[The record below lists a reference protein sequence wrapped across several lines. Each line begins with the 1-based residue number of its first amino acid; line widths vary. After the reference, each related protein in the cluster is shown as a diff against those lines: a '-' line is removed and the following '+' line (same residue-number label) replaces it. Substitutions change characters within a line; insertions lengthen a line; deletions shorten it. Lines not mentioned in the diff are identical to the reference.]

1 PTDAPN
7 SLSATACPCP
17 QIYPEPITLA
27 NHQSVTN
34 NRLSSAGEGVFTFA
48 DRGPQPLS
56 SMKHEL
62 FSTFSTTD

>member
-34 NRLSSAGEGVFTFA
+34 NRLSSAGEGGSMETR
-48 DRGPQPLS
+48 RGPQEVFFKKMTNS
-56 SMKHEL
+56 AKTQGTH
-62 FSTFSTTD
+62 